1 MIEVLQ
7 ERTMNY
13 DSFVSTMKQII
24 EKRMGEGY
32 DISIYKVIKNNSL
45 ELDSLVVL
53 QEGRNIAPN
62 IYLMP
67 YYESYLEGTTID
79 DVADRLCGV
88 YQYGSVQNVDD
99 DFCYTLKE
107 MKPYIFY
114 RLVSFDKNIKLLEEV
129 PHIRYLDLAITFH
142 CLVRSDED
150 GIGTIRI
157 TNEHMK
163 LWDVSLGE
171 IKELAVANTERL
183 FPATIK
189 SMEEVLMGML
199 SGELVLAGGDNPM
212 ADLTPK
218 LIDDLKNP
226 CQQEMYILTNQKGIN
241 GASCMLYGDVI
252 RTFASHINSD
262 LYILPSSIHE
272 ILLVPQT
279 PDMKKETLSKMVEE
293 VNQTQVAREEVLSD
307 KVYFFSRELNS
318 IIL

>member
-1 MIEVLQ
+1 MSEILQ

-13 DSFVSTMKQII
+13 DSFVSAMKQII
-24 EKRMGEGY
+24 EVRMGDGY

-67 YYESYLEGTTID
+67 YYESYLEGTAID
-79 DVADRLCGV
+79 EVADRLCGV
-88 YQYGSVQNVDD
+88 YQNGSVQNVDD
-99 DFCYTLKE
+99 DFSYTLKE

-114 RLVSFDKNIKLLEEV
+114 RLVSFDKNIKLLENV
-129 PHIRYLDLAITFH
+129 PHIKYLDLAITFH

-163 LWDVSLGE
+163 LWDVSLGDL
-171 IKELAVANTERL
+171 KELAVANTERL
-183 FPATIK
+183 FPANIK

-199 SGELVLAGGDNPM
+199 SSDLVLADGDNPM
-212 ADLTPK
+212 ADLSPK

-226 CQQEMYILTNQKGIN
+226 CQHEMYILTNQKGIN
-241 GASCMLYGDVI
+241 GASCMLYGDII
-252 RTFASHINSD
+252 RTFANHINSD

-279 PDMKKETLSKMVEE
+279 PDMKIESLTKMVEE

-307 KVYFFSRELNS
+307 NVYYFSRELNS